1 MQILK
6 GKEDRKVRK
15 LSAAVVVC
23 LVALFSTVPT
33 LAAPVTLQHNNS
45 LLVIDPENPIQGM
58 FNWTVD
64 NVDHLYQQWWW
75 YRIGNGPEQSIS
87 TLQLA
92 SSDVLGDRLLIQ
104 KYCAS
109 DFDLEVTWTLT
120 GGAANSGFS
129 MVKEGATITNKS
141 TGNLY
146 ISLYEYSDFD
156 ILGTAEN
163 DFGTHVNANKVKQF
177 EFPVLVE
184 ESVTQTPS
192 RWQMDGPGNILA
204 LLNDSDKDNLTNQY
218 AFYGPGN
225 VAWAFQW
232 DFVIGPGSSAG
243 VSKDK
248 SISSVIPE
256 WNSLLLAAIGMVGTI
271 GIRRRRRLG

>member
-1 MQILK
+1 M
-6 GKEDRKVRK
+6 RK
-15 LSAAVVVC
+15 LITAVVVC
-23 LVALFSTVPT
+23 LVALLSTVPT
-33 LAAPVTLQHNNS
+33 FAAPVTLQHNNS
-45 LLVIDPENPIQGM
+45 SLIIDPDNSVQGM

-64 NVDHLYQQWWW
+64 DVDHLYQQWWW
-75 YRIGNGPEQSIS
+75 YRIGNGPELSIS
-87 TLQLA
+87 TLQLD

-104 KYCAS
+104 KYCAQ
-109 DFDLEVTWTLT
+109 DFDLEVTWLLT

-141 TGNLY
+141 TRNLY

-156 ILGTAEN
+156 ILGTASN
-163 DFGTHVNANKVKQF
+163 DVGRHVNNNLVTQF
-177 EFPVLVE
+177 EYPVFVA

-192 RWQMDGPGNILA
+192 RWQMDNYSNILA
-204 LLNDSDKDNLTNQY
+204 LLNDNDKDDLTNQY
-218 AFYGPGN
+218 AFYGPGD

-248 SISSVIPE
+248 SITMIPE

-271 GIRRRRRLG
+271 GLRRRRRLG